1 VLLYIHFS
9 FHIPLHIPELLMRSL
24 WMLVSGFLFGC
35 MGVLVKLSAAHFSSI
50 ELVFY
55 RSIIG
60 FLIICAI
67 VSVRRL
73 PLSTLCWKNHCWRG
87 LSGLGSVLMFF
98 YCITQLPL
106 ATAVTLN
113 YTSPLF
119 LTLLTTIILK
129 DHFHW
134 LLAVAVVLGFVGVVI
149 LLRPFLQEDQWSG
162 GLIGLAS
169 GFFAAVAY
177 LNIKQLS
184 NLGEPDWRVVFYFTL
199 ISTIITF
206 IWMLF
211 DTFHP
216 VTLVNFLFLL
226 GIGITATLAQLAL
239 TRAYRTGKILVVGA
253 LAYSTVIFA
262 SLWGILI
269 WGEVLSLSSWL
280 GIGLIVAGGLLSLR
294 TSTKPIRE

>member
-1 VLLYIHFS
+1 
-9 FHIPLHIPELLMRSL
+9 
-24 WMLVSGFLFGC
+24 MLVSGFLFAC
-35 MGVLVKLSAAHFSSI
+35 MGVLVKLSAVYFSSI

-55 RSIIG
+55 RSMIG
-60 FLIICAI
+60 FLIICVI
-67 VSVRRL
+67 VSVRHL
-73 PLSTLCWKNHCWRG
+73 PLSTLYWKNHCWRG

-119 LTLLTTIILK
+119 LTLLTTMILK
-129 DHFHW
+129 DHFQW
-134 LLAVAVVLGFVGVVI
+134 LLAVAVVLGFAGVVL
-149 LLRPFLQEDQWSG
+149 LLRPSLQEDQWSG

-169 GFFAAVAY
+169 GFFAAIAY
-177 LNIKQLS
+177 LNIRHLG

-199 ISTIITF
+199 ISTIITS

-211 DTFHP
+211 NTFHP
-216 VTLVNFLFLL
+216 ITPVNFLLLL

-253 LAYSTVIFA
+253 IAYSTVVFA

-269 WGEVLSLSSWL
+269 WGELLSLTSWL

-294 TSTKPIRE
+294 ASIKPIRE

>member
-1 VLLYIHFS
+1 
-9 FHIPLHIPELLMRSL
+9 MRSL
-24 WMLVSGFLFGC
+24 WMLVSGFLFAC
-35 MGVLVKLSAAHFSSI
+35 MGVLVKLSAVYFSSI

-55 RSIIG
+55 RSMIG
-60 FLIICAI
+60 FLIICVI
-67 VSVRRL
+67 VSVRHL
-73 PLSTLCWKNHCWRG
+73 PLSTLYWKNHCWRG

-119 LTLLTTIILK
+119 LTLLTTMILK
-129 DHFHW
+129 DHFQW
-134 LLAVAVVLGFVGVVI
+134 LLAVAVVLGFAGVVL
-149 LLRPFLQEDQWSG
+149 LLRPSLQEDQWSG

-169 GFFAAVAY
+169 GFFAAIAY
-177 LNIKQLS
+177 LNIRHLG

-199 ISTIITF
+199 ISTIITS

-211 DTFHP
+211 NTFHP
-216 VTLVNFLFLL
+216 ITPVNFLLLL

-253 LAYSTVIFA
+253 LAYSTVVFA

-269 WGEVLSLSSWL
+269 WGELLSLTSWL

-294 TSTKPIRE
+294 ASIKPIRE

>member
-1 VLLYIHFS
+1 
-9 FHIPLHIPELLMRSL
+9 MRSL
-24 WMLVSGFLFGC
+24 WMLISGFLFGC
-35 MGVLVKLSAAHFSSI
+35 MGVLVKLSAAYFSSI

-55 RSIIG
+55 RSMIG
-60 FLIICAI
+60 FLIICVI
-67 VSVRRL
+67 VSVRHL
-73 PLSTLCWKNHCWRG
+73 PLSTLYWRNHCWRG
-87 LSGLGSVLMFF
+87 LSGLGSVLMLF

-119 LTLLTTIILK
+119 LTLLTTMILK

-134 LLAVAVVLGFVGVVI
+134 LLAVAVVLGFAGVV
-149 LLRPFLQEDQWSG
+149 LLLSPSLQEDQWSG

-169 GFFAAVAY
+169 GFFAAIAY
-177 LNIKQLS
+177 LNIRHLG
-184 NLGEPDWRVVFYFTL
+184 NLGEPDWRIVFYFTL
-199 ISTIITF
+199 ISTIITS

-211 DTFHP
+211 NTFHP
-216 VTLVNFLFLL
+216 ITLVNFLLLL

-253 LAYSTVIFA
+253 LAYSTVVFA

-269 WGEVLSLSSWL
+269 WGELLSLTSWL
-280 GIGLIVAGGLLSLR
+280 GIGLIVSGGLLSLR
-294 TSTKPIRE
+294 ASIKPIRE

>member
-1 VLLYIHFS
+1 
-9 FHIPLHIPELLMRSL
+9 
-24 WMLVSGFLFGC
+24 MLVSGFLFAC
-35 MGVLVKLSAAHFSSI
+35 MGVLVKLSAVYFSSI

-55 RSIIG
+55 RSMIG
-60 FLIICAI
+60 FLIICVI
-67 VSVRRL
+67 VSVRHL
-73 PLSTLCWKNHCWRG
+73 PLSTLYWKNHCWRG

-119 LTLLTTIILK
+119 LTLLTTMILK
-129 DHFHW
+129 DHFQW
-134 LLAVAVVLGFVGVVI
+134 LLAVAVVLGFAGVVL
-149 LLRPFLQEDQWSG
+149 LLRPSLQEDQWSG
-162 GLIGLAS
+162 GLTGLAS
-169 GFFAAVAY
+169 GFFAAIAY
-177 LNIKQLS
+177 LNIRHLG

-199 ISTIITF
+199 ISTIITS

-211 DTFHP
+211 NTFHP
-216 VTLVNFLFLL
+216 ITPVNFLLLL

-253 LAYSTVIFA
+253 LAYSTVVFA

-269 WGEVLSLSSWL
+269 WGELLSLTSWL

-294 TSTKPIRE
+294 ASIKPIRE

>member
-1 VLLYIHFS
+1 
-9 FHIPLHIPELLMRSL
+9 MRSL
-24 WMLVSGFLFGC
+24 WMLISGFLFSC
-35 MGVLVKLSAAHFSSI
+35 MGVLVKLSAVYFSSI

-55 RSIIG
+55 RSMIG
-60 FLIICAI
+60 FLIICVI
-67 VSVRRL
+67 ISVRHL
-73 PLSTLCWKNHCWRG
+73 PLSTLYWKNHCWRG

-119 LTLLTTIILK
+119 LTLLTTMILK

-134 LLAVAVVLGFVGVVI
+134 LFAVAVVLGFAGVVL
-149 LLRPFLQEDQWSG
+149 LLRPSLHEDQWSG

-169 GFFAAVAY
+169 GFFAAIAY
-177 LNIKQLS
+177 LNIRHLG

-199 ISTIITF
+199 ISTIITS

-211 DTFHP
+211 NTFHP
-216 VTLVNFLFLL
+216 ITPVNFLLLL

-239 TRAYRTGKILVVGA
+239 TRAYRTGKVLVVGA
-253 LAYSTVIFA
+253 LAYSTVVFA

-269 WGEVLSLSSWL
+269 WDELLSLTSWL
-280 GIGLIVAGGLLSLR
+280 GVGLIVAGGLLSLR
-294 TSTKPIRE
+294 ASIKPIRE

>member
-1 VLLYIHFS
+1 
-9 FHIPLHIPELLMRSL
+9 M
-24 WMLVSGFLFGC
+24 
-35 MGVLVKLSAAHFSSI
+35 KLSAAHFSSI

-169 GFFAAVAY
+169 GFFAAIAY

-216 VTLVNFLFLL
+216 VTLVNFLLLL

>member
-1 VLLYIHFS
+1 
-9 FHIPLHIPELLMRSL
+9 
-24 WMLVSGFLFGC
+24 MLISGFLFSC
-35 MGVLVKLSAAHFSSI
+35 MGVLVKLSAVYFSSI

-55 RSIIG
+55 RSMIG
-60 FLIICAI
+60 FLIICVI
-67 VSVRRL
+67 ISVRHL
-73 PLSTLCWKNHCWRG
+73 PLSTLYWKNHCWRG

-119 LTLLTTIILK
+119 LTLLTTMILK

-134 LLAVAVVLGFVGVVI
+134 LLAVAVVLGFAGVVL
-149 LLRPFLQEDQWSG
+149 LLRPSLHEDQWSG

-169 GFFAAVAY
+169 GFFAAIAY
-177 LNIKQLS
+177 LNIRHLG

-199 ISTIITF
+199 ISTIITS

-211 DTFHP
+211 NTFHP
-216 VTLVNFLFLL
+216 ITPVNFLLLL

-239 TRAYRTGKILVVGA
+239 TRAYRTGKVLVVGA
-253 LAYSTVIFA
+253 LAYSTVVFA

-269 WGEVLSLSSWL
+269 WDELLSLTSWL
-280 GIGLIVAGGLLSLR
+280 GVGLIVAGGLLSLR
-294 TSTKPIRE
+294 ASIKPIRE

>member
-1 VLLYIHFS
+1 
-9 FHIPLHIPELLMRSL
+9 MRSL
-24 WMLVSGFLFGC
+24 WMLVSGFLFAC
-35 MGVLVKLSAAHFSSI
+35 MGVLVKLSAVYFSSI

-55 RSIIG
+55 RSMIG
-60 FLIICAI
+60 FLIICVI
-67 VSVRRL
+67 VSVRHL
-73 PLSTLCWKNHCWRG
+73 PLSTLYWKNHCWRG

-106 ATAVTLN
+106 ATAVTFN

-119 LTLLTTIILK
+119 LTLLTTMILK
-129 DHFHW
+129 DHFQW
-134 LLAVAVVLGFVGVVI
+134 LLAVAVVLGFAGVVL
-149 LLRPFLQEDQWSG
+149 LLRPSLQEDQWSG

-169 GFFAAVAY
+169 GFFAAIAY
-177 LNIKQLS
+177 LNIRHLG

-199 ISTIITF
+199 ISTIITS

-211 DTFHP
+211 NTFHP
-216 VTLVNFLFLL
+216 ITPVNFLLLL

-239 TRAYRTGKILVVGA
+239 TRAYRTGKILVVGS
-253 LAYSTVIFA
+253 LAYSTVVFA

-269 WGEVLSLSSWL
+269 WGELLSLTSWL

-294 TSTKPIRE
+294 ASIKPIRE

>member
-1 VLLYIHFS
+1 
-9 FHIPLHIPELLMRSL
+9 MRSL
-24 WMLVSGFLFGC
+24 WMLVSGFLFAC
-35 MGVLVKLSAAHFSSI
+35 MGVLVKLSAVYFSSI

-55 RSIIG
+55 RSMIG
-60 FLIICAI
+60 FLIICVI
-67 VSVRRL
+67 VSVRHL
-73 PLSTLCWKNHCWRG
+73 PLSTLYWKNHCWRG

-119 LTLLTTIILK
+119 LTLLTTMILK
-129 DHFHW
+129 DHFQW
-134 LLAVAVVLGFVGVVI
+134 LLAVAVVLGFAGVVL
-149 LLRPFLQEDQWSG
+149 LLRPSLQEDQWSG

-169 GFFAAVAY
+169 GFFAAIAY
-177 LNIKQLS
+177 LNIRHLG

-199 ISTIITF
+199 ISTIITS

-211 DTFHP
+211 NTFHP
-216 VTLVNFLFLL
+216 ITPVNFLLLL

-239 TRAYRTGKILVVGA
+239 TRAYHTGKILVVGA
-253 LAYSTVIFA
+253 LAYSTVVFA
-262 SLWGILI
+262 SFWGILI
-269 WGEVLSLSSWL
+269 WGELLSLTSWL

-294 TSTKPIRE
+294 ASIKPIRE

>member
-1 VLLYIHFS
+1 
-9 FHIPLHIPELLMRSL
+9 MRSL
-24 WMLVSGFLFGC
+24 WMLVSGFLFAC
-35 MGVLVKLSAAHFSSI
+35 MGVLVKLSAVYFSSI

-55 RSIIG
+55 RSMIG
-60 FLIICAI
+60 FLIICVI
-67 VSVRRL
+67 VSVRHL
-73 PLSTLCWKNHCWRG
+73 PLSTLYWKNHCWRG

-106 ATAVTLN
+106 ATAVTFN

-119 LTLLTTIILK
+119 LTLLTTVILK
-129 DHFHW
+129 DHFQW
-134 LLAVAVVLGFVGVVI
+134 LLAVAVVLGFAGVV
-149 LLRPFLQEDQWSG
+149 LLLSPSLQEDQWSG

-169 GFFAAVAY
+169 GFFAAIAY
-177 LNIKQLS
+177 LNIRHLG

-199 ISTIITF
+199 ISTIITS

-211 DTFHP
+211 NTFHP
-216 VTLVNFLFLL
+216 ITPVNFLLLL

-239 TRAYRTGKILVVGA
+239 TRAFRTGKILVVGA
-253 LAYSTVIFA
+253 LAYSTVVFA

-269 WGEVLSLSSWL
+269 WGELLSLTSWL

-294 TSTKPIRE
+294 ASIKPIRE

>member
-1 VLLYIHFS
+1 
-9 FHIPLHIPELLMRSL
+9 
-24 WMLVSGFLFGC
+24 MLVSGFLFAC
-35 MGVLVKLSAAHFSSI
+35 MGVLVKLSAVYFSSI

-55 RSIIG
+55 RSMIG
-60 FLIICAI
+60 FLIICVI
-67 VSVRRL
+67 VSVRHL
-73 PLSTLCWKNHCWRG
+73 PLSTLYWKNHCWRG

-119 LTLLTTIILK
+119 LTLLTTMILK
-129 DHFHW
+129 DHFQW
-134 LLAVAVVLGFVGVVI
+134 LFAVAVVLGFAGVVL
-149 LLRPFLQEDQWSG
+149 LLRPSLQEDQWSG

-169 GFFAAVAY
+169 GFFAAIAY
-177 LNIKQLS
+177 LNIRHLG

-199 ISTIITF
+199 ISTIITS

-211 DTFHP
+211 NTFHP
-216 VTLVNFLFLL
+216 ITPVNFLLLL

-253 LAYSTVIFA
+253 LAYSTVVFA

-269 WGEVLSLSSWL
+269 WGELLSLTSWL

-294 TSTKPIRE
+294 ASIKPIRE

>member
-1 VLLYIHFS
+1 
-9 FHIPLHIPELLMRSL
+9 
-24 WMLVSGFLFGC
+24 MLVSGFLFAC
-35 MGVLVKLSAAHFSSI
+35 MGVLVKLSAVYFSSI

-55 RSIIG
+55 RSMIG
-60 FLIICAI
+60 FLIICVI
-67 VSVRRL
+67 VSVRHL
-73 PLSTLCWKNHCWRG
+73 PLSTLYWKNHCWRG

-106 ATAVTLN
+106 AAAVTLN

-119 LTLLTTIILK
+119 LTLLTTMILK
-129 DHFHW
+129 DHFQW
-134 LLAVAVVLGFVGVVI
+134 LLAVAVVLGFAGVVL
-149 LLRPFLQEDQWSG
+149 LLRPSLQEDQWSG

-169 GFFAAVAY
+169 GFFAAIAY
-177 LNIKQLS
+177 LNIRHLG

-199 ISTIITF
+199 ISTIITS

-211 DTFHP
+211 NTFHP
-216 VTLVNFLFLL
+216 ITPVNFLLLL

-253 LAYSTVIFA
+253 LAYSTVVFA

-269 WGEVLSLSSWL
+269 WGELLSLTSWL

-294 TSTKPIRE
+294 ASIKPIRE

>member
-1 VLLYIHFS
+1 
-9 FHIPLHIPELLMRSL
+9 MRSL
-24 WMLVSGFLFGC
+24 WMLVSGFLFAC
-35 MGVLVKLSAAHFSSI
+35 MGVLVKLSAVYFSSI

-55 RSIIG
+55 RSMIG
-60 FLIICAI
+60 FLIICVI
-67 VSVRRL
+67 VSVRHL
-73 PLSTLCWKNHCWRG
+73 PLSTLYWKNHCWRG

-106 ATAVTLN
+106 ATAVTFN

-119 LTLLTTIILK
+119 LTLLTTMILK
-129 DHFHW
+129 DHFQW
-134 LLAVAVVLGFVGVVI
+134 LLAVAMVLGFSGVVL
-149 LLRPFLQEDQWSG
+149 LLRPSLQEDQWSG

-169 GFFAAVAY
+169 GFFAAIAY
-177 LNIKQLS
+177 LNIRHLG

-199 ISTIITF
+199 ISTIITS

-211 DTFHP
+211 NTFHP
-216 VTLVNFLFLL
+216 ITPVNFLLLL

-239 TRAYRTGKILVVGA
+239 TRAYRTGKILVVGS
-253 LAYSTVIFA
+253 LAYSTVVFA

-269 WGEVLSLSSWL
+269 WGELLSLTSWL

-294 TSTKPIRE
+294 ASIKPIRE

>member
-1 VLLYIHFS
+1 
-9 FHIPLHIPELLMRSL
+9 
-24 WMLVSGFLFGC
+24 MLVSGFLFAC
-35 MGVLVKLSAAHFSSI
+35 MGVLVKLSAAYFSSI

-60 FLIICAI
+60 FLIICVI
-67 VSVRRL
+67 VSVRHL
-73 PLSTLCWKNHCWRG
+73 PLSTLYWKNHCWRG
-87 LSGLGSVLMFF
+87 LSGLGSVLMLF
-98 YCITQLPL
+98 YCISQLPL

-119 LTLLTTIILK
+119 LTLLTTMILK

-134 LLAVAVVLGFVGVVI
+134 LLAVAVVLGFAGVVL
-149 LLRPFLQEDQWSG
+149 LLRPSLQEDQWSG

-169 GFFAAVAY
+169 GFFAAIAY
-177 LNIKQLS
+177 LNIRHLG

-199 ISTIITF
+199 ISTIITS

-211 DTFHP
+211 NTFHP
-216 VTLVNFLFLL
+216 ITPVNFLLLL

-239 TRAYRTGKILVVGA
+239 TRAYRTGKILVVGT
-253 LAYSTVIFA
+253 LAYSTVVFA

-269 WGEVLSLSSWL
+269 WGELLSLTSWF

-294 TSTKPIRE
+294 ASIKPIRE

>member
-1 VLLYIHFS
+1 
-9 FHIPLHIPELLMRSL
+9 MRSL
-24 WMLVSGFLFGC
+24 WMLVSGFFFSC
-35 MGVLVKLSAAHFSSI
+35 MAVLVKLGAAYFSSI

-55 RSIIG
+55 RSMIG

-73 PLSTLCWKNHCWRG
+73 PLSTLYWKNHCWRG
-87 LSGLGSVLMFF
+87 LSGLGSILMFF

-106 ATAVTLN
+106 ATGVTLN

-119 LTLLTTIILK
+119 LTLLTTMILK
-129 DHFHW
+129 EHFHW
-134 LLAVAVVLGFVGVVI
+134 LLAVAVVLGFSGVV
-149 LLRPFLQEDQWSG
+149 LLLHPSLQEDQWSG

-169 GFFAAVAY
+169 GFFAAIAY
-177 LNIKQLS
+177 LNIKQLG

-199 ISTIITF
+199 ISTVITS

-216 VTLVNFLFLL
+216 VTPVNFLLLL
-226 GIGITATLAQLAL
+226 GIGTTATLAQLAL
-239 TRAYRTGKILVVGA
+239 TRAYRTGKMLVVGA
-253 LAYSTVIFA
+253 LAYSTVVFA
-262 SLWGILI
+262 SFWGILI
-269 WGEVLSLSSWL
+269 WGEVLSLPSWL

-294 TSTKPIRE
+294 TSTKPVREYQ

>member
-1 VLLYIHFS
+1 
-9 FHIPLHIPELLMRSL
+9 MRSL
-24 WMLVSGFLFGC
+24 WMLVSGFLFAC
-35 MGVLVKLSAAHFSSI
+35 MGVLVKLSAVYFSSI

-55 RSIIG
+55 RSMIG
-60 FLIICAI
+60 FLIICVI
-67 VSVRRL
+67 VSVRHL
-73 PLSTLCWKNHCWRG
+73 PLSTLYWKNHCWRG

-119 LTLLTTIILK
+119 LTLLTTMILK
-129 DHFHW
+129 DHFQW
-134 LLAVAVVLGFVGVVI
+134 LLAVAVVLGFAGVVL
-149 LLRPFLQEDQWSG
+149 LLRPSLQEDQWSG

-169 GFFAAVAY
+169 GFFAAIAY
-177 LNIKQLS
+177 LNIRHLG

-199 ISTIITF
+199 ISTIITS

-211 DTFHP
+211 NTFHP
-216 VTLVNFLFLL
+216 ITPVNFLLLL

-239 TRAYRTGKILVVGA
+239 TRAYHTGKILVVGA
-253 LAYSTVIFA
+253 LAYSTVVFA

-269 WGEVLSLSSWL
+269 WGELLSLTSWL

-294 TSTKPIRE
+294 ASIKPIRE

>member
-1 VLLYIHFS
+1 
-9 FHIPLHIPELLMRSL
+9 
-24 WMLVSGFLFGC
+24 MLVSGFLFAC
-35 MGVLVKLSAAHFSSI
+35 MGVLVKLSAVYFSSI

-55 RSIIG
+55 RSMIG
-60 FLIICAI
+60 FLIICVI
-67 VSVRRL
+67 VSVRHL
-73 PLSTLCWKNHCWRG
+73 PLSTLHWKNHCWRG

-119 LTLLTTIILK
+119 LTLLTTMILK

-134 LLAVAVVLGFVGVVI
+134 LLAVAVVLGFAGVVL
-149 LLRPFLQEDQWSG
+149 LLRPSLQEDQWSG

-169 GFFAAVAY
+169 GFFAAIAY
-177 LNIKQLS
+177 LNIRHLG

-199 ISTIITF
+199 ISTIITS

-211 DTFHP
+211 NTFHP
-216 VTLVNFLFLL
+216 ITPVNFLLLL

-239 TRAYRTGKILVVGA
+239 TRAYHTGKILVVGA
-253 LAYSTVIFA
+253 LAYSTVVFA

-269 WGEVLSLSSWL
+269 WGELLSLTSWL

-294 TSTKPIRE
+294 ASIKPIRE

>member
-1 VLLYIHFS
+1 
-9 FHIPLHIPELLMRSL
+9 
-24 WMLVSGFLFGC
+24 MLVSGFLFGC

-67 VSVRRL
+67 VSARRL
-73 PLSTLCWKNHCWRG
+73 PLFTLCWKNHCWRG

-169 GFFAAVAY
+169 GFFAAIAY

-216 VTLVNFLFLL
+216 VTLVNFLLLL

-253 LAYSTVIFA
+253 LAYSTVVFA

>member
-1 VLLYIHFS
+1 
-9 FHIPLHIPELLMRSL
+9 MRSL
-24 WMLVSGFLFGC
+24 WMLVSGFLFAC
-35 MGVLVKLSAAHFSSI
+35 MGVLVKLSAVYFSSI

-55 RSIIG
+55 RSMIG
-60 FLIICAI
+60 FLIICVI
-67 VSVRRL
+67 VSVRHL
-73 PLSTLCWKNHCWRG
+73 PLSTLYWKNHCWRG

-106 ATAVTLN
+106 ATAVTFN

-119 LTLLTTIILK
+119 LTLLTTVILK
-129 DHFHW
+129 DHFQW
-134 LLAVAVVLGFVGVVI
+134 LLAVAMVLGFAGVVL
-149 LLRPFLQEDQWSG
+149 LLRPSLQEDQWSG

-169 GFFAAVAY
+169 GFFAAIAY
-177 LNIKQLS
+177 LNIRHLG

-199 ISTIITF
+199 ISTIITS

-211 DTFHP
+211 NTFHP
-216 VTLVNFLFLL
+216 ITPVNFLLLL

-239 TRAYRTGKILVVGA
+239 TRAFRTGKILVVGA
-253 LAYSTVIFA
+253 LAYSTVVFA

-269 WGEVLSLSSWL
+269 WGELLSLTSWL

-294 TSTKPIRE
+294 ASIKPIRE

>member
-1 VLLYIHFS
+1 
-9 FHIPLHIPELLMRSL
+9 MRSL
-24 WMLVSGFLFGC
+24 WMLVSGFLFAC
-35 MGVLVKLSAAHFSSI
+35 MGVLVKLSAAYFSSI

-60 FLIICAI
+60 FLIICVI
-67 VSVRRL
+67 VSVRHL
-73 PLSTLCWKNHCWRG
+73 PLSTLYWRNHCWRG
-87 LSGLGSVLMFF
+87 LSGLGSVLMLF
-98 YCITQLPL
+98 YCISQLPL

-119 LTLLTTIILK
+119 LTLLTTMILK

-134 LLAVAVVLGFVGVVI
+134 LLAVAVVLGFAGVVL
-149 LLRPFLQEDQWSG
+149 LLRPSLQEDQWSG

-169 GFFAAVAY
+169 GFFAAIAY
-177 LNIKQLS
+177 LNIRHLG

-199 ISTIITF
+199 ISTIITS

-211 DTFHP
+211 NTFHP
-216 VTLVNFLFLL
+216 ITPVNFLLLL

-239 TRAYRTGKILVVGA
+239 TRAYRTGKILVVGT
-253 LAYSTVIFA
+253 LAYSTVVFA

-269 WGEVLSLSSWL
+269 WGELLSLTSWF

-294 TSTKPIRE
+294 ASIKPIRE

>member
-1 VLLYIHFS
+1 
-9 FHIPLHIPELLMRSL
+9 MRSL
-24 WMLVSGFLFGC
+24 WMLVSGFLFAC
-35 MGVLVKLSAAHFSSI
+35 MGVLVKLSAVYFSSI

-60 FLIICAI
+60 FLIICVI
-67 VSVRRL
+67 VSVRHL
-73 PLSTLCWKNHCWRG
+73 PLSTLYWKNHCWRG

-106 ATAVTLN
+106 ATAVTFN

-119 LTLLTTIILK
+119 LTLLTTMILK
-129 DHFHW
+129 DHFQW
-134 LLAVAVVLGFVGVVI
+134 LLAVAVVLGFAGVVL
-149 LLRPFLQEDQWSG
+149 LLRPSLQEDQWSG

-169 GFFAAVAY
+169 GFFAAIAY
-177 LNIKQLS
+177 LNIRHLG

-199 ISTIITF
+199 ISTIITS

-211 DTFHP
+211 NTFHP
-216 VTLVNFLFLL
+216 ITPVNFLLLL

-239 TRAYRTGKILVVGA
+239 TRAYHTGKILVVGA
-253 LAYSTVIFA
+253 LAYSTVVFA

-269 WGEVLSLSSWL
+269 WGELLSLTSWL

-294 TSTKPIRE
+294 ASIKPIRE

>member
-1 VLLYIHFS
+1 
-9 FHIPLHIPELLMRSL
+9 
-24 WMLVSGFLFGC
+24 MLISGFLFSC
-35 MGVLVKLSAAHFSSI
+35 MGVLVKLSAVYFSSI

-55 RSIIG
+55 RSMIG
-60 FLIICAI
+60 FLIICVI
-67 VSVRRL
+67 ISVRHL
-73 PLSTLCWKNHCWRG
+73 PLSTLYWKHHCWRG
-87 LSGLGSVLMFF
+87 LSGLGSVLMLF

-119 LTLLTTIILK
+119 LTLFTTMILK

-134 LLAVAVVLGFVGVVI
+134 LLAVAVVVGFAGVV
-149 LLRPFLQEDQWSG
+149 LLLHPSLHEDQWSG

-169 GFFAAVAY
+169 GFFAAIAY
-177 LNIKQLS
+177 LNIRHLG

-199 ISTIITF
+199 ISTIITS

-211 DTFHP
+211 NTFHP
-216 VTLVNFLFLL
+216 ITPVNFLLLL

-239 TRAYRTGKILVVGA
+239 TRAYRTGKVLVVGA
-253 LAYSTVIFA
+253 LAYSTVVFA

-269 WGEVLSLSSWL
+269 WGELLSLTSWV
-280 GIGLIVAGGLLSLR
+280 GVGLIIAGGLLSLR
-294 TSTKPIRE
+294 ASIKPIRE